1 MIEAKI
7 IADSIGPTNVRITTW
22 ELTYPRFIHAEFMT
36 HRVFSR
42 NAASSRAIPIKS
54 MIAMI
59 RDNPAMPVHWGKN
72 QPGMQANTQL
82 EGAELE
88 SAKATWLQAVNLAC
102 EYSEGLADIGVHKQ
116 IANRITEFAQHMKV
130 VMTSTEL
137 NNWFWLRDHTDAQP
151 EIHELASKMK
161 EVYDA
166 STPQYLHAGMSHVPY
181 VKSQIHIDAPTQVSI
196 QYFIDENDKYIPL
209 SEALM
214 ISVSCCAQVSYRKS
228 DASLE
233 KAETIYKR
241 LIESEP
247 AHSSPTEHQAVAF
260 DYEDDWGY
268 NKPFEPD
275 TWLSG
280 ITHVDQEGNLW
291 SGNLRGW
298 VQYRQV
304 IPNNVRKG

>member
-72 QPGMQANTQL
+72 QPGMQANAQL

-130 VMTSTEL
+130 VMTTTEL

-161 EVYDA
+161 AVYDT
-166 STPQYLHAGMSHVPY
+166 STPQYLHAGMWYLPY
-181 VKSQIHIDAPTQVSI
+181 VTCIYEYSGGQDDQFYV
-196 QYFIDENDKYIPL
+196 DENDKSITL
-209 SEALM
+209 EEAKM
-214 ISVSCCAQVSYRKS
+214 ISASCCAQVSYRKS
-228 DASLE
+228 DGSLE
-233 KAETIYKR
+233 KAEVIYKK

-247 AHSSPTEHQAVAF
+247 CHASPVEHQAMAF
-260 DYEDDWGY
+260 EDESSSFPHSW
-268 NKPFEPD
+268 PE
-275 TWLSG
+275 G
-280 ITHVDQEGNLW
+280 ITHMDTSHNLW

-298 VQYRQV
+298 IQLRQL